1 MAHVNEK
8 YPGVPTVVLS
18 SLLETEI
25 LQIRAEEGEEAAL
38 DYMELCGIEESKMD
52 TLLEHCS
59 NILGLQKFYTA
70 GPTHVS
76 SWFIKKGQTA
86 PQAAGTIHGGFEKA
100 FICTEITKVQDWI
113 DIGDEDALRAKNKW

>member
-1 MAHVNEK
+1 MITAKPLVFACNTDAESFHDSGNELAKKFMAHVNEK

-38 DYMELCGIEESKMD
+38 DYMELCGIEESKMA

-59 NILGLQKFYTA
+59 NILGL
-70 GPTHVS
+70 
-76 SWFIKKGQTA
+76 
-86 PQAAGTIHGGFEKA
+86 
-100 FICTEITKVQDWI
+100 
-113 DIGDEDALRAKNKW
+113 

>member
-8 YPGVPTVVLS
+8 HPGVPTVVLS

-52 TLLEHCS
+52 THSFRTLQQYLRSIE
-59 NILGLQKFYTA
+59 IL
-70 GPTHVS
+70 H
-76 SWFIKKGQTA
+76 SWPYSCVILV
-86 PQAAGTIHGGFEKA
+86 H
-100 FICTEITKVQDWI
+100 
-113 DIGDEDALRAKNKW
+113 